1 MTTLDKWTPLHELE
15 LMERRMQSLFNT
27 VGFIPGPLP
36 SADVYETDDDFVVE
50 LEAPGFAE
58 KELSVEVSDHTLT
71 IKGARSETKDESEKS
86 FRFHERLE
94 REFERRFPL
103 PETADP
109 ERLKARVERGFI
121 EVRAS
126 KVKTAKSRR
135 VPIGKV

>member
-1 MTTLDKWTPLHELE
+1 M
-15 LMERRMQSLFNT
+15 
-27 VGFIPGPLP
+27 
-36 SADVYETDDDFVVE
+36 
-50 LEAPGFAE
+50 
-58 KELSVEVSDHTLT
+58 EVSDHTLT